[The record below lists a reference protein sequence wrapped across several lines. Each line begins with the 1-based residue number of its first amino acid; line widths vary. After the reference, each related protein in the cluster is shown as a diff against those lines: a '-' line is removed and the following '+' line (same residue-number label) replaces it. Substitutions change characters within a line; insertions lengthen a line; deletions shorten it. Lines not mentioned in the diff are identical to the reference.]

1 MGVDSSSEPE
11 HANINTVSDITRK
24 DRNLNMR
31 ANSNS
36 GIIQPL
42 QTRCWATNDTE
53 RLARQ
58 MCKINTDLKEFSHTP
73 LPYLS

>member
-11 HANINTVSDITRK
+11 HANINTVSDRTRK

-36 GIIQPL
+36 GIISS
-42 QTRCWATNDTE
+42 RFKRA
-53 RLARQ
+53 AG
-58 MCKINTDLKEFSHTP
+58 
-73 LPYLS
+73 LPMIPKDSRAKCVK